1 MSALNSVG
9 LVPSWV
15 SRSCQR
21 AIMPWGHSKSTFAQ
35 DSTVLSPPPPLFVLV
50 CFWAPPPPRPP
61 SPPSKVRSF
70 WLELTLSLSVSVL
83 AKFRDKKLNSTCLLR
98 SRSRIF
104 IKWTPWQK
112 CALYGNVLF
121 IEIPSNNHKFSEV
134 NTKSTTCHDFPS
146 PDLLEE
152 PKDGKIK
159 ENEKFFSF

>member
-9 LVPSWV
+9 VVPSWV
-15 SRSCQR
+15 SRVVPTCHHALGTFKKYVRSRFQSFVAPSPLVRLCLFL
-21 AIMPWGHSKSTFAQ
+21 ST
-35 DSTVLSPPPPLFVLV
+35 
-50 CFWAPPPPRPP
+50 

-70 WLELTLSLSVSVL
+70 WLELTLSLSVFVL

-98 SRSRIF
+98 SHSRIF

-112 CALYGNVLF
+112 CALYGDVLF
-121 IEIPSNNHKFSEV
+121 IEIPSNNQKSSEV
-134 NTKSTTCHDFPS
+134 NMKSTTCHDFPS
-146 PDLLEE
+146 PDLLEG